1 MRDMLAQLQTD
12 YAMDA
17 VVFHDDLLFS
27 DVERVTEI
35 IEGQSL
41 PWWGEIR
48 AGQVDA
54 DLADRLNRSNCHTLF
69 VGAESGSQRMLDAI
83 DKRIKVEDILYTAV
97 ILGNHGI
104 RSEFSFIQGL
114 PGETDRDRLMT
125 YDLIDRIERAAPLA
139 TCGLKFYTPY
149 PGTPLWN
156 AALTGGF
163 QPPRT
168 NQGWSI
174 TDRFH
179 CRLPWLDSVD
189 KNAVIVRNSLVNPH
203 SSLTRQ
209 DSGGKAIVRIRLFES
224 IRSVYRF
231 LSAPLAL
238 MERTISGHCWR
249 KRRFRFP
256 VDVFILRFLR
266 LRLDALSSWLR
277 NILKRLLLKRK
288 SL

>member
-1 MRDMLAQLQTD
+1 MTAASRPVFDHIGPPPAQGPRKNRR
-12 YAMDA
+12 
-17 VVFHDDLLFS
+17 HS
-27 DVERVTEI
+27 DPCAPFPRRGRESSR
-35 IEGQSL
+35 Q
-41 PWWGEIR
+41 
-48 AGQVDA
+48 A
-54 DLADRLNRSNCHTLF
+54 D
-69 VGAESGSQRMLDAI
+69 
-83 DKRIKVEDILYTAV
+83 
-97 ILGNHGI
+97 
-104 RSEFSFIQGL
+104 
-114 PGETDRDRLMT
+114 
-125 YDLIDRIERAAPLA
+125 
-139 TCGLKFYTPY
+139 
-149 PGTPLWN
+149 
-156 AALTGGF
+156 ALTGGF